1 MAALRGAAAAPVP
14 RQRAAVMARL
24 TIRQASQQGFASTL
38 AIHRQIKEG
47 ALPVYEEGDAKL
59 LEVDDLIAV
68 FGEPAARQAEAAP
81 APANGPVDM
90 REFNRLKAELEQKN
104 KKNMW
109 LAADLAEVVRELKDK
124 EARFEKERN
133 RLLTVLEQ
141 AQALLLREVERAGGR
156 RAPAADAASE
166 AAVAEAEGSPAPAAP
181 SPRESE
187 AKAAALEAAVP
198 GDEPQPPA
206 AAAEP
211 LVLHTAL
218 DVPKPGTGIAGGLP
232 PLPPEGVA
240 APDHLV
246 LPERKENLNPLIPPL
261 GDPNAPRRGR
271 RALGATTWLLL
282 FALAG
287 GGFAF
292 FEFRTKVLMSVNRV
306 LQALS

>member
-1 MAALRGAAAAPVP
+1 
-14 RQRAAVMARL
+14 MARL

-38 AIHRQIKEG
+38 AIHRHIKEG
-47 ALPVYEEGDAKL
+47 MLPVYEEGDAKL

-81 APANGPVDM
+81 GPANGPVDM

-124 EARFEKERN
+124 EAKFEKERN

-156 RAPAADAASE
+156 RAPAPDAAPE
-166 AAVAEAEGSPAPAAP
+166 AAAAEAAPAPP
-181 SPRESE
+181 PPPESE
-187 AKAAALEAAVP
+187 AK
-198 GDEPQPPA
+198 PA
-206 AAAEP
+206 APDVAAPADVPQQPTEAAEP
-211 LVLHTAL
+211 LVLHAAL
-218 DVPKPGTGIAGGLP
+218 DIPKPETGTDGKDTVTGGLP
-232 PLPPEGVA
+232 PLPPEGE
-240 APDHLV
+240 APPDRLV
-246 LPERKENLNPLIPPL
+246 LPERKESLNPLIPPL
-261 GDPNAPRRGR
+261 EDPDAPRHGR

-282 FALAG
+282 FTLAG
-287 GGFAF
+287 GGFVF
-292 FEFRTKVLMSVNRV
+292 YEFRTKVIMSVNKV